1 MRCLQP
7 INVGGKLMP
16 CGKCPA
22 CLTNKKNEWVF
33 RLNEELKV
41 SPYSYFFTL
50 TYRDNDLSYIC
61 SVPYKVEFPCLN
73 KRDVQLFLKR
83 LRKNTKIK
91 FKYHI
96 CAEYGPNT
104 LRPHYHGILFSQKPL
119 DLVSIM
125 NAWQH
130 SDLVDKVFEPVGS
143 RSAAG
148 YVAKYICKAIFLPDY
163 LRESDRYI
171 KPFSLSSKGLGL
183 TYLECNSQLVEKKIS
198 QNEDYVVIDGHKQS
212 MPRYYRNKLFT
223 PEQRAIINDK
233 KSLDIFD
240 KNNKD
245 FLVFCDQH
253 NLDPYDNLAINKYK
267 IHRNFIYSEQMR
279 KMKKY
284 SKYNSKDFL

>member
-1 MRCLQP
+1 
-7 INVGGKLMP
+7 MP

-50 TYRDNDLSYIC
+50 TYRDDDLSFIC

-83 LRKNTKIK
+83 LRKNTKVK

-96 CAEYGPNT
+96 CAEYGPKT
-104 LRPHYHGILFSQKPL
+104 LRPHYHGILFSQQPL
-119 DLVSIM
+119 DLSSIM

-130 SDLVDKVFEPVGS
+130 SDLVEKVFEPVGS

-183 TYLECNSQLVEKKIS
+183 TYLECNSHLVEKKIS
-198 QNEDYVVIDGHKQS
+198 QSEDFVVIDGYKQS
-212 MPRYYRNKLFT
+212 MPRYYRYKLFT
-223 PEQRAIINDK
+223 PEQRAIMSNDK
-233 KSLDIFD
+233 ELKAFD

-245 FLVFCDQH
+245 FQVFCDKRGF
-253 NLDPYDNLAINKYK
+253 DIYDKMAYEKYK
-267 IHRNFIYSEQMR
+267 IYKRNIFADEIR

-284 SKYNSKDFL
+284 SKYNLNDSI